1 MFHAAQ
7 STETMRGPVAN
18 RMKRAPVDLSRMPA
32 KTRTVTSPDGLWGR
46 QGIRDTPAALT
57 SAGDLCGLHR
67 ACRISPSP
75 AHAEFMTESSLP
87 LLSSLETRVL
97 GVLVEKELT
106 TPDYYPL
113 SLNALVAGCNQKTS
127 RDPVMSVTEEEVQG
141 ALDELKERKL
151 VTHSWG
157 ASRRVVRYSHTLP
170 QVLGIDA
177 GTTALTVTLMLRGA
191 QTAGELR
198 IACDRLYQFAD
209 LSSVDAYL
217 SEMAARPGGAL
228 VVKLSKQPGSREHR
242 WVHLLNGP
250 VDVTAEHS
258 PPRSGPADG
267 ASLAALQAEVAALR
281 EEVAELR
288 RLVADRRGEQ

>member
-1 MFHAAQ
+1 
-7 STETMRGPVAN
+7 
-18 RMKRAPVDLSRMPA
+18 
-32 KTRTVTSPDGLWGR
+32 
-46 QGIRDTPAALT
+46 
-57 SAGDLCGLHR
+57 
-67 ACRISPSP
+67 
-75 AHAEFMTESSLP
+75 MTESSLP
-87 LLSSLETRVL
+87 LLSPLETRVL

-127 RDPVMSVTEEEVQG
+127 RDPVMGITEEEVQG

-170 QVLGIDA
+170 QVLGTDA
-177 GTTALTVTLMLRGA
+177 GTTALIVTLMLRGA

-217 SEMAARPGGAL
+217 SEMAERPGGAL
-228 VVKLSKQPGSREHR
+228 VVKLPKQPGSREHR